1 MGAFEHI
8 LGVSLRA
15 LPRGV
20 CARALTFGV
29 LASLFP
35 LLALL
40 YVSAAPTGPR
50 AVAAAALVVTLLSIV
65 GLVRTLRPIA
75 ALALVLDRRAQRA
88 ETDATRPADDHRQ
101 ILANFEAITARIESL
116 SAKVERHPITG
127 LPLREEFLSAVAGDL
142 AFSSEPAMLGLVRF
156 SNYDHVVAFDANAAQ
171 RLLRVVADRLS
182 GAVGDKR
189 PLAQIDRD
197 CFALWYAGS
206 SPEAARAEF
215 EALGYVLMREIED
228 QGIAVIPD
236 VQLGSALYPL
246 DADEPDNLLS
256 RAFVSLARPQRTA
269 EGAIAFFARPS
280 PEQARRRFSLEQNLR
295 QALRRGELALQY
307 QPFVDLAIGGVTGA
321 EALLRWRCKGVDISP
336 AQMVPVLEESG
347 LVHEIGLWTLNAA
360 CKQLREWR
368 ADGHNAIKVAVNLSA
383 HQLRDGSLAG
393 TLKRT
398 VLSHGL
404 QPSHVELELTET
416 AAMVDAAR
424 TLALF
429 EELREAG
436 FSLAIDDFGSGYS
449 SLSYLRRLPFQK
461 LKIDRE
467 FVSHVDTRAD
477 SRTICRALIDLTAGL
492 ELAVL
497 AEGVERFEEV
507 ETLRSLGCQT
517 FQGYYFSHPLPGEN
531 FIATVTDA
539 EWLTRV
545 RSRVQREQ
553 HELRRR
559 LS

>member
-1 MGAFEHI
+1 M
-8 LGVSLRA
+8 VLRA
-15 LPRGV
+15 MPRGV

-40 YVSAAPTGPR
+40 YVSAAPSGPR
-50 AVAAAALVVTLLSIV
+50 AIAAAALVVTLLSIV

-75 ALALVLDRRAQRA
+75 ALALTLDRRAQRA
-88 ETDATRPADDHRQ
+88 SDPSRPADDHRQ
-101 ILANFEAITARIESL
+101 ILANFETIAARIELL
-116 SAKVERHPITG
+116 SGKVERHPVTG
-127 LPLREEFLSAVAGDL
+127 LPLREEFLSAVANDL

-156 SNYDHVVAFDANAAQ
+156 TNYDHVVAFDANAAQ
-171 RLLRVVADRLS
+171 RLLRVVADRLAN
-182 GAVGDKR
+182 AVGEKR
-189 PLAQIDRD
+189 PIAQVDRD
-197 CFALWYAGS
+197 CFAVWYAGA
-206 SPEAARAEF
+206 SPDAARAEF

-228 QGIAVIPD
+228 QGITVIPD
-236 VQLGSALYPL
+236 IQLGSALHPM

-307 QPFVDLAIGGVTGA
+307 QPFVDLAVGGVTGA

-368 ADGHNAIKVAVNLSA
+368 ADGHTDIKVAVNLSA
-383 HQLRDGSLAG
+383 HQLRDSGLAK

-404 QPSHVELELTET
+404 KPSQIELELTET

-429 EELREAG
+429 EELREVG

-517 FQGYYFSHPLPGEN
+517 FQGYYFSHPLSGAD
-531 FIATVTDA
+531 FIAAITDT